1 MTNEF
6 KPRLSI
12 VIPAYNEEERIG
24 STLDRI
30 IEYATQKQGMLGDT
44 EILVVS
50 DGSKDRTALIAQ
62 ERQGKF
68 PRLRVIDNKENHCKG
83 WVVRQGM
90 LEAKGSLRL
99 FTDADNATPIE
110 EIEKLLPFV
119 KSQGM
124 YDVAIGSIGMKE
136 SKAEH
141 AEPLPRVIA
150 GRFANF
156 LIQTV
161 AVPGIQDAQ
170 RGFKLFTGEAATAIF
185 SLTKIDR
192 WGFDIEVL
200 ALARRFGFKTKEVPI
215 RWIHMAGSK
224 VRADIYYKTLVELA
238 KIRWWLSTNAYG
250 VKR

>member
-68 PRLRVIDNKENHCKG
+68 PRLRVIDNKENHGKG

-90 LEAKGSLRL
+90 LEAKGGLRL

-110 EIEKLLPFV
+110 EIEKLMSWIKPN
-119 KSQGM
+119 GI
-124 YDVAIGSIGMKE
+124 YDIAIGSIGLAE
-136 SKAEH
+136 SKVDRP
-141 AEPLPRVIA
+141 EPLPRV
-150 GRFANF
+150 
-156 LIQTV
+156 L
-161 AVPGIQDAQ
+161 
-170 RGFKLFTGEAATAIF
+170 
-185 SLTKIDR
+185 
-192 WGFDIEVL
+192 
-200 ALARRFGFKTKEVPI
+200 
-215 RWIHMAGSK
+215 
-224 VRADIYYKTLVELA
+224 
-238 KIRWWLSTNAYG
+238 
-250 VKR
+250 